1 MNTPSSSSHK
11 EVQGELILGL
21 PYHCFVPLENLSE
34 CIFTVDLKKK
44 INSFNHAAE
53 TITGFK
59 REEAIG
65 QHCFD
70 IFRSNICAS
79 RCVMDQSIADGVPQQ
94 NIPAFIINRTGDQIP
109 ISVSTSFLRDE
120 EDNIIGLF
128 GIFRDLSE
136 LEKLRRQ
143 ITRTFAHEDIIGKD
157 PSMRE
162 IFAFLPDIAESDSAV
177 LIEGPTGSGK
187 ELFAR
192 AIHHLS
198 SRQKGPFIAI
208 NCGALPDSL
217 LESEIFGYTKGA
229 FTGAV
234 RNKPGRFLLA
244 DKGTLFLDE
253 ICNTSTSFQKD
264 LLRVLEEGEFT
275 ALGDTKPQK
284 TDCRVVASTNL
295 DLKAMI
301 KEGTFREDLYYR
313 LNVVK
318 ISLPPLRERRGDI
331 PLLVDHFIRKYNL
344 LKGRVI
350 HGVTHE
356 VISHFMDYPFPG
368 NIRELEN
375 IIEYAYIL
383 CKDDHIGME
392 HLPRDVRDWFRAYDR
407 PSSISG
413 TLTNEEAEKIRLILN
428 KHGGNRLATSR
439 ELGISRSTL
448 WRKIRKYGLS

>member
-1 MNTPSSSSHK
+1 MNTPLSSSHK
-11 EVQGELILGL
+11 EVQGELILSL
-21 PYHCFVPLENLSE
+21 PSHCFVLLENLSE
-34 CIFTVDLKKK
+34 CIFTIDLKKK

-59 REEAIG
+59 RQDAIG
-65 QHCFD
+65 QYCFD
-70 IFRSNICAS
+70 IFRANICANK
-79 RCVMDQSIADGVPQQ
+79 CVMDLSIANGVPQQ
-94 NIPAFIINRTGDQIP
+94 DIPAFIINRTGDQIP
-109 ISVSTSFLRDE
+109 ISVSTSFVRNE
-120 EDNIIGLF
+120 ENTIIGLF

-143 ITRTFAHEDIIGKD
+143 ITRSFAHEDIIGKD
-157 PSMRE
+157 PKMRD
-162 IFAFLPDIAESDSAV
+162 ILSFLPDIAESDSAV

-192 AIHHLS
+192 AIHHFS

-217 LESEIFGYTKGA
+217 LESEIFGYKKGA

-234 RNKPGRFLLA
+234 RDKPGRFFLA
-244 DKGTLFLDE
+244 NKGTLFLDE
-253 ICNTSTSFQKD
+253 ICNTSTPFQKN

-284 TDCRVVASTNL
+284 TDCRIVASTNR
-295 DLKAMI
+295 DLKSMI
-301 KEGTFREDLYYR
+301 KEDAFRQDLYYR

-318 ISLPPLRERRGDI
+318 IILPPLRERRGDI
-331 PLLVDHFIRKYNL
+331 PLLVDHFIRKFNL
-344 LKGRVI
+344 LKARAI
-350 HGVTHE
+350 PGVTHE

-375 IIEYAYIL
+375 IIEYAFIL
-383 CKDDHIGME
+383 CKDGYIGME
-392 HLPRDVRDWFRAYDR
+392 HLPMDVKDWIKTQNHTF
-407 PSSISG
+407 SIS
-413 TLTNEEAEKIRLILN
+413 TFLADEEAEKIQLALN
-428 KHGGNRLATSR
+428 KHRGNRLATSS

-448 WRKIRKYGLS
+448 WRKIKKYRLL